1 MRHLFEFLQ
10 IEKMK
15 KKAVKRTAYMVCVI
29 HRAINA
35 AIMDYKTRM
44 CEGQAIN
51 TEKTLIVLPHG

>member
-1 MRHLFEFLQ
+1 
-10 IEKMK
+10 MK
-15 KKAVKRTAYMVCVI
+15 QKTVKRTAYMVCVI

-44 CEGQAIN
+44 CGGQPVN